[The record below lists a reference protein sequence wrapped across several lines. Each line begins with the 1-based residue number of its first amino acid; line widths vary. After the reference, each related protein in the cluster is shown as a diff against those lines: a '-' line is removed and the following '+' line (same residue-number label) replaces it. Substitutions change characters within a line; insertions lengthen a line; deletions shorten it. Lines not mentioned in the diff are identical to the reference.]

1 VLYLEQG
8 WGEMSMKK
16 ILVMILV
23 SILLVTGIAGCGS
36 EEKNEPKG
44 PEKLSNEAVL
54 EDDDIPE
61 EPEAPPIDILPA
73 MERITVQLDTGEVSI
88 SLPTGWQVVR
98 SEGTIMPFTTRTY
111 DLELVPPSGEKAL
124 GIITIGATID
134 GQPFSDEDFSSLYSA
149 RSEALLHIAVEDV
162 AEYSKAAVVDGYAVY
177 TVLTDASLVGTTPL
191 KDEYKFLTI
200 FHANYNSG
208 YITYASILVD
218 DLESESY
225 RVMLNAVESIEASF
239 EPSASSL
246 GLGGWDWIMAAPV
259 YDLNDFD
266 LLNHD
271 LTNSEYLMEYMLE
284 SERLGE
290 DLKITVHT
298 AGQPFTPYA
307 QEPDSIIWSTDGIG
321 LLYYIVPS
329 TGILETL
336 DASVTNDI
344 RGLEASGFYLYSHL
358 PLRISEN
365 EKSAVFGLNVDIYG
379 EPNVVYLYML
389 QEIPDT
395 DYTLLLVLMPF
406 YGYLDDN
413 DLAVIDEL
421 SDLIG
426 IDIIDYIP
434 W

>member
-1 VLYLEQG
+1 
-8 WGEMSMKK
+8 MKK
-16 ILVMILV
+16 ILAMILAV
-23 SILLVTGIAGCGS
+23 TLLLLTLTGCDS
-36 EEKNEPKG
+36 QEPNEPKG
-44 PEKLSNEAVL
+44 PEKLSHENVL
-54 EDDDIPE
+54 EADSIPD
-61 EPEAPPIDILPA
+61 EPEAPPEDVLPA
-73 MERITVQLDTGEVSI
+73 MERITIQLDTGEVSI
-88 SLPTGWQVVR
+88 SLPTGWQVNR

-134 GQPFSDEDFSSLYSA
+134 GQPFSGEDFYSLYSA

-162 AEYSKAAVVDGYAVY
+162 AEYTKVMVEDGYGVY
-177 TVLTDASLVGTTPL
+177 TVLTDASLVGTTPPD
-191 KDEYKFLTI
+191 DEYLFLTI

-225 RVMLNAVESIEASF
+225 KIMLNAVTSIEASF

-259 YDLNDFD
+259 YDLDDFD

-271 LTNSEYLMEYMLE
+271 LANSEYLMEYMLE

-290 DLKITVHT
+290 NLKITVHT
-298 AGQPFTPYA
+298 AGEQYIPNV

-336 DASVTNDI
+336 SDSVTNDI
-344 RGLEASGFYLYSHL
+344 RGLEASGFYLYAHL
-358 PLRISEN
+358 PLRVSEN
-365 EKSAVFGLNVDIYG
+365 EQSAVFGLNVDIYG

-406 YGYLDDN
+406 YGYIDVN
-413 DLAVIDEL
+413 DIYVIREL

-426 IDIIDYIP
+426 IDISDYIP